1 MDSDNEINLDEL
13 SGRINN
19 LRNLEAR
26 ESDPGPMEEYLNMDK
41 ITIIKMLLAA
51 QDENRQLQAR
61 LDRQNAKLDKQDE
74 EARLRED
81 RLNKR
86 IDELTRLNKS
96 GSESQIRL
104 MDQLAELQRQLKQMS
119 GQYGEML
126 TGLKRQKNR
135 DKKLTRKP

>member
-19 LRNLEAR
+19 VRNLEAR

-41 ITIIKMLLAA
+41 ITIIKMLLAS
-51 QDENRQLQAR
+51 QNENRQLQAR

-81 RLNKR
+81 RLNSC
-86 IDELTRLNKS
+86 ID
-96 GSESQIRL
+96 G
-104 MDQLAELQRQLKQMS
+104 
-119 GQYGEML
+119 
-126 TGLKRQKNR
+126 
-135 DKKLTRKP
+135 

>member
-1 MDSDNEINLDEL
+1 
-13 SGRINN
+13 
-19 LRNLEAR
+19 
-26 ESDPGPMEEYLNMDK
+26 
-41 ITIIKMLLAA
+41 MLLAA

-61 LDRQNAKLDKQDE
+61 LDKLME

-119 GQYGEML
+119 GQYGKML
-126 TGLKRQKNR
+126 TELKKRKDRN
-135 DKKLTRKP
+135 KKIVCKP